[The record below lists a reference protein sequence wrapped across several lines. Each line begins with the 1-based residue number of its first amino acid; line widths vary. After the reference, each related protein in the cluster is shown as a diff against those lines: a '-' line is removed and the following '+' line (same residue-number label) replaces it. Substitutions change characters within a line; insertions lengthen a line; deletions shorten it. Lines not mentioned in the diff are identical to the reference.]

1 MAKISEEQAQ
11 EMYRKYTE
19 EGATYKA
26 LAQEYDV
33 SIPTAVKAVS
43 AQEAKHR
50 WDDPNKAPLVCD
62 QEAAPAVPQSVVDA
76 ISDTIALLSV
86 EIDNRVL
93 SIKEQQR
100 EVENMR
106 SRLAEL
112 KKWKEAQQ
120 SGS

>member
-1 MAKISEEQAQ
+1 MPKISEEQAQ

-76 ISDTIALLSV
+76 VSDKIAAV
-86 EIDNRVL
+86 EAKIELTVAG
-93 SIKEQQR
+93 IKMKQR
-100 EVENMR
+100 ELEVMR
-106 SRLAEL
+106 TELAEL
-112 KKWKEAQQ
+112 QKWKEAQQ
-120 SGS
+120 NG